1 MYSGSSSSVCLSA
14 DRASAIE
21 ARTMRITFRT
31 FVCDEDHRWSTPN
44 PRKIPKLV
52 HMGMYIGIVSG
63 LILST
68 EQKNQNT
75 VATLAR
81 YGNLCLRM
89 VSKTSFSLELVCSYI
104 TNVMVGFMS
113 RKTNV
118 AMAMIQAKYVL
129 SSISLMFQDICS
141 KVAYER
147 YFQSQPAS
155 CVATPMVIIPKIHIK
170 ANTSQRRGYFC
181 SSVSPDA

>member
-1 MYSGSSSSVCLSA
+1 
-14 DRASAIE
+14 
-21 ARTMRITFRT
+21 MRVTFRT
-31 FVCDEDHRWSTPN
+31 FVCDEDHSWSTPN

-52 HMGMYIGIVSG
+52 HIGMYIGIVSG

-68 EQKNQNT
+68 VQKNQNT
-75 VATLAR
+75 MPMLAKYR
-81 YGNLCLRM
+81 NLCLRM
-89 VSKTSFSLELVCSYI
+89 VSETSFSLGFICSYT

-129 SSISLMFQDICS
+129 SSINFMFQNTCS
-141 KVAYER
+141 NVAYER
-147 YFQSQPAS
+147 YFQSQPVS
-155 CVATPMVIIPKIHIK
+155 CVVMPITMVIIPKIHIK

>member
-1 MYSGSSSSVCLSA
+1 
-14 DRASAIE
+14 
-21 ARTMRITFRT
+21 MRITFRT

-75 VATLAR
+75 VAMLAR

-89 VSKTSFSLELVCSYI
+89 VSKDLFFLRIHLFLHHKCHGRFHVQEDECCHGYDPSQIRPVIDQSYVPGYMLESCLREVLPIPTSLLCSHADGHHPGDPHQSEHKPTKGVFLQQCLSGRIIFSRH
-104 TNVMVGFMS
+104 T
-113 RKTNV
+113 
-118 AMAMIQAKYVL
+118 
-129 SSISLMFQDICS
+129 D
-141 KVAYER
+141 
-147 YFQSQPAS
+147 
-155 CVATPMVIIPKIHIK
+155 
-170 ANTSQRRGYFC
+170 
-181 SSVSPDA
+181 